1 MMKTVRTSVMI
12 IAATLAVT
20 ACNVGLSDSRG
31 LSSKGANDRIDRSQ
45 RTVMDAAKYVDLTA
59 RNINAAKYNK
69 QDFLFE
75 VSGTYRIAGG
85 NSFVTVDRAD
95 GTVTL
100 SSDDAWYNGT
110 AGHNMYARYVFDVQA
125 ANEDC
130 LYLKIGSKRRAHFI
144 IDSTAADNQAVPDL
158 AVCLPLY
165 GFSRNRIEVSP
176 IMDGYIAM
184 PSGTYWADKK

>member
-1 MMKTVRTSVMI
+1 MMI
-12 IAATLAVT
+12 IAACVAVS

-31 LSSKGANDRIDRSQ
+31 MSSHGANNRIDRSQ
-45 RTVMDAAKYVDLTA
+45 RTVIDAAQYVDFTA
-59 RNINAAKYNK
+59 KTTNAAKFTK
-69 QDFLFE
+69 PDVLSAI
-75 VSGTYRIAGG
+75 SGTYRIAGG
-85 NSFVTVDRAD
+85 NSFITIDRQE

-100 SSDDAWYNGT
+100 SSDDAWYNGS
-110 AGHNMYARYVFDVQA
+110 AGHNMYAKYVFDVQA

-130 LYLKIGSKRRAHFI
+130 LYLKLGTKRRAQFI
-144 IDSTAADNQAVPDL
+144 MDYAAADSQAVPDL

-184 PSGTYWADKK
+184 PSGTYWADKQ

>member
-1 MMKTVRTSVMI
+1 MMKTVRTGVMI
-12 IAATLAVT
+12 IAAIFVVT

-31 LSSKGANDRIDRSQ
+31 LSSKGANDRVDRSQ
-45 RTVMDAAKYVDLTA
+45 RTVMDAAKYVDFTA
-59 RNINAAKYNK
+59 RTINAAKYTK

-75 VSGTYRIAGG
+75 VSGTYRLAGG
-85 NSFVTVDRAD
+85 NSFITVDRTE
-95 GTVTL
+95 GIITL
-100 SSDDAWYNGT
+100 SSDDAWYNDS
-110 AGHNMYARYVFDVQA
+110 AGHNMYARYIFDVQA

-130 LYLKIGSKRRAHFI
+130 LYVKISNKRRAYFI
-144 IDSTAADNQAVPDL
+144 IDSTAADNQAIPDL

-184 PSGTYWADKK
+184 PSGTYWADKQ